1 MEYQQTWFDAN
12 AGWVGFVSLLVGIA
26 ALVTGFLFYWWS
38 RRPKRFAWELVSRIQ
53 LLGSDYDGLRLRL
66 VHGADDT
73 VVEQPNVVVIR
84 IRNNGKVELV
94 SADYDVP
101 VEVRFKDCLVI
112 GAKYSD
118 PSGVL
123 RPTEI
128 TLGDK
133 AASFTPSL
141 LNPGEWFEIQFV
153 TDGPLEIPEV
163 VARVA
168 GQTKK
173 VQEMTSARDHLLV
186 RSIFFLVAGFLGL
199 FTFSISTTIR
209 TSGIIGM
216 AFAIALSLATLVCLF
231 LATVSKHLP
240 LERVIVFELA
250 DAWKRRKQKK
260 QDVAPSSSR

>member
-1 MEYQQTWFDAN
+1 MEHQQTWVDAN
-12 AGWVGFVSLLVGIA
+12 AGWVAFVGSLVGVLG
-26 ALVTGFLFYWWS
+26 LVTGFLFYWWS
-38 RRPKRFAWELVSRIQ
+38 RRPKRFGWELVSRTR

-66 VHGADDT
+66 VHGDDDK

-84 IRNNGKVELV
+84 IRNNGKVVLV

-118 PSGVL
+118 PSGSL
-123 RPTEI
+123 RPTQI
-128 TLGDK
+128 TLEDTT
-133 AASFTPSL
+133 ASFTPSL
-141 LNPGEWFEIQFV
+141 LNPREWFEIQFV

-173 VQEMTSARDHLLV
+173 VQEMTSARVHLMVRLIYFPAAGLFGLFAALFFMTI
-186 RSIFFLVAGFLGL
+186 RSIGSIGSFFAILFFLVSLGFL
-199 FTFSISTTIR
+199 
-209 TSGIIGM
+209 
-216 AFAIALSLATLVCLF
+216 FAAI
-231 LATVSKHLP
+231 VSKYLP
-240 LERVIVFELA
+240 LEQGIVFELV

-260 QDVAPSSSR
+260 QDVAPSAPR